1 MSLKV
6 EDKAP
11 DFTLFNQDAA
21 QVSLNDYKG
30 KNVVL
35 LFFPFA
41 NTGVCTKEMC
51 TMRDDNKAYESLG
64 AEVVGISVDSLFA
77 LKLWSEKNNSN
88 FPMLSDFN
96 KEVSKSYGVL
106 YDNFAGGK
114 YGYKGVAMRSAFVI
128 NKDGVIKYAESLENA
143 GMEPNYEAIKKT
155 LNELK

>member
-6 EDKAP
+6 GDKAP
-11 DFTLFNQDAA
+11 DFTLFNQDASP
-21 QVSLNDYKG
+21 VSLSDYKG

-51 TMRDDNKAYESLG
+51 TLRDDHKAYQNLD
-64 AEVVGISVDSLFA
+64 ANVLGISVDSLFA
-77 LKLWSEKNNSN
+77 LKLWSEKNNSS

-96 KEVSKSYGVL
+96 KEVSKSYDVL

-114 YGYKGVAMRSAFVI
+114 FNYKGVARRSAFVI
-128 NKDGVIKYAESLENA
+128 NKEGIIKYAESLEDA
-143 GMEPNYEAIKKT
+143 GKEPSYDAIKKT
-155 LNELK
+155 LNDIK

>member
-1 MSLKV
+1 MPLKV
-6 EDKAP
+6 GDKAP

-21 QVSLNDYKG
+21 PVSLSNYKG
-30 KNVVL
+30 KKVLL

-51 TMRDDNKAYESLG
+51 TLRDDYKAYESLD
-64 AEVVGISVDSLFA
+64 AQVLGISVDSLFA

-96 KEVSKSYGVL
+96 KDVSMNYGVL

-114 YGYKGVAMRSAFVI
+114 FNYKGVAMRSAFVI
-128 NKDGVIKYAESLENA
+128 DKNGIIKYAESLEDA
-143 GMEPNYEAIKKT
+143 GKEPNYEAIKNT

>member
-6 EDKAP
+6 GDQAP
-11 DFTLFNQDAA
+11 DFTLFNQEAS
-21 QVSLNDYKG
+21 QVSLHDYMG

-51 TMRDDNKAYESLG
+51 TLRDDYKTYEELD
-64 AEVVGISVDSLFA
+64 AQVLGISVDSLFA

-96 KEVSKSYGVL
+96 KEVSKSYDVL

-114 YGYKGVAMRSAFVI
+114 FNYKGVAMRSAFVI
-128 NKDGVIKYAESLENA
+128 DKDGIIKYAESLEDA
-143 GMEPNYEAIKKT
+143 GKEPNYEAIKIT